1 VSGNPFTYGNPISD
15 PRRFFGRERE
25 VEQIF
30 SRLRNSEFE
39 SSSLVGDRRIGKTS
53 LLNYLAVPE
62 VRAAHGFE
70 PARYVFIF
78 VDLQMVDE
86 SMRPGQLWRH
96 LLALLRRNCAGTGID
111 RLAAR
116 IADVERLD
124 LLALDELFQQV
135 DDSGKNVVFLLD
147 EFERV
152 TSNENFGPDF
162 YYGLRSL
169 MIHHRLALV
178 TASRRELIEL
188 CRDEAIRSSPFF
200 NVFANIGLRPFTSP
214 EARHMISSLL
224 AGTGI
229 GFTADDLARVF
240 DLAGCHPFFLQALC
254 WMMFEARGA
263 GAPAADGWMS
273 LAERFRSEATP
284 HFLSCWDSSPDYE
297 KITLTAAA
305 LLEHRVSGGRV
316 FTLTGLQELFA
327 RCGPAVERLERRGLL
342 AADAGEYRL
351 FSSLLGPWIL
361 DQLAAGL
368 AEEQDYPAW
377 LAENKGAVDRAAG
390 RRSGRLREV
399 LPKVSPRYRRLIVT
413 WASDPKTV
421 TAMADLLNNV
431 LGMLSGRG

>member
-1 VSGNPFTYGNPISD
+1 MSGNPFTYGNPISD

-30 SRLRNSEFE
+30 SRLSNSEFE
-39 SSSLVGDRRIGKTS
+39 SSSLVGDRRMGKTS
-53 LLNYLAVPE
+53 LLNYMAACE

-70 PARYVFIF
+70 SDRYIFIF
-78 VDLQMVDE
+78 VDLQMIDE
-86 SMRPGQLWRH
+86 SMRPEQLWRH
-96 LLALLRRNCAGTGID
+96 LLALLRRNCADGGID

-116 IADVERLD
+116 IAVAERLD

-135 DDSGKNVVFLLD
+135 DDSGKNIVFLLD

-169 MIHHRLALV
+169 IIQHRLALV
-178 TASRRELIEL
+178 TSSRRELIEL
-188 CRDEAIRSSPFF
+188 CHDEAIRSSPFF
-200 NVFANIGLRPFTSP
+200 NVFANISLRPFTGP
-214 EARHMISSLL
+214 EARHMISVLL
-224 AGTGI
+224 AKTGV
-229 GFTADDLARVF
+229 GFTPDELTHVF
-240 DLAGCHPFFLQALC
+240 DLAGNHPFFLQAAC
-254 WMMFEARGA
+254 WMLFETRRVGPPVDDAWR
-263 GAPAADGWMS
+263 D
-273 LAERFRSEATP
+273 LTERFRSEATP
-284 HFLSCWDSSPDYE
+284 HFISYWDSSADHE

-305 LLEHRVSGGRV
+305 LLEHRAKEGRG
-316 FTLTGLQELFA
+316 FAFNGLQELFS
-327 RCGPAVERLERRGLL
+327 RCGPAVEHLERRGLL
-342 AADAGEYRL
+342 VADGDEYRL

-361 DQLAAGL
+361 DQLSAGV
-368 AEEQDYPAW
+368 AEEHSYPDW

-390 RRSGRLREV
+390 RRGGRLREV